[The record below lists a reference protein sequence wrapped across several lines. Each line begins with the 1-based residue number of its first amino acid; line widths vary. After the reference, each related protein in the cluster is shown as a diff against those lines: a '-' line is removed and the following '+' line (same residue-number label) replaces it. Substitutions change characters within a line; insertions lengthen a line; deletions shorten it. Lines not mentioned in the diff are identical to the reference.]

1 MYGSNENCQ
10 PNMRPHRQ
18 PVILKHEDCRFHT
31 ALPEWYGSLLEDQD
45 VLESSLEFSEPF
57 LYKSF
62 F

>member
-45 VLESSLEFSEPF
+45 VLADQDRP
-57 LYKSF
+57 
-62 F
+62 